1 MAHTMNDGQ
10 SEHLL
15 EADKETPPATSRRE
29 RLTRLLAIALVIV
42 ITLGIWR
49 MTDKLDQIRVWGYPG
64 IFVISFLGNATVILP
79 APSLAVVFAMGGVLN
94 PLLVG
99 LVAGPAEALGE
110 LTGYLAGYSGR
121 AVVENR
127 RTYERLSGWMQ
138 RNGALT
144 VFCLSAIPNPFFDL
158 AGIAAGVLRY
168 PLLRFLFFCWLG
180 KSIKTIA
187 FAFAGAYSLT
197 FFKNFL

>member
-1 MAHTMNDGQ
+1 LNDSQRERTPEQG
-10 SEHLL
+10 
-15 EADKETPPATSRRE
+15 ADVPRAASRRE
-29 RLTRLLAIALVIV
+29 LLTRLLAIAVV
-42 ITLGIWR
+42 VAITLAIWR
-49 MTDKLDQIRVWGYPG
+49 VADKLEQFEPWGYPG
-64 IFVISFLGNATVILP
+64 VFLVSFLGNATVILP
-79 APSLAVVFAMGGVLN
+79 APSLALVFAMGGILN

-127 RTYERLSGWMQ
+127 RTYDRLSGWMQ

-144 VFCLSAIPNPFFDL
+144 IFTLSVVPNPFFDL

-168 PLLRFLFFCWLG
+168 PLLRFLLFCWLG
-180 KSIKTIA
+180 KSIKTTV
-187 FAFAGAYSLT
+187 FAFAGAYSLI
-197 FFKNFL
+197 FFERFL